1 MTLQMSVCGNKVK
14 LLYFC
19 YCFYTDMHYIFIS
32 HLQESVFSGVI
43 QTTFQIVF
51 NQTYNMHK
59 NWI

>member
-1 MTLQMSVCGNKVK
+1 MSVCGNKVK

-43 QTTFQIVF
+43 QTTFQIAVSF
-51 NQTYNMHK
+51 QSNL
-59 NWI
+59 